1 MRVGVALFMSS
12 RPRSVSLDL
21 LPPNQPGVAE
31 RSLDRGAQQAGPCL
45 QCHLSN
51 CNVHLVWRGGSSA
64 SSDLLRHLRDSS
76 GGKKNDSAWF
86 IQSAKTVV
94 RSSLGRNAAVI
105 VTFKF
110 CPPMVSMVTVSGSM
124 SNQEWSAHDWS
135 SWQSWQGWQD
145 WGQAQA
151 WERGWQSHLFTLLVL
166 LS

>member
-1 MRVGVALFMSS
+1 MFTWSGEVAFC
-12 RPRSVSLDL
+12 VHYL
-21 LPPNQPGVAE
+21 LP
-31 RSLDRGAQQAGPCL
+31 
-45 QCHLSN
+45 
-51 CNVHLVWRGGSSA
+51 SA

-135 SWQSWQGWQD
+135 SWQD

-151 WERGWQSHLFTLLVL
+151 WEERGWQSHLFTLLVL